1 MSGAEYVRTDLGG
14 WARRAAGYDGMGRRV
29 WISVTGPDDVSP
41 DHVTFPVGYDER
53 CGWCW
58 LGGAHSGAEHD
69 RRVSEHVQR
78 AG

>member
-1 MSGAEYVRTDLGG
+1 MEYMRTERGAY
-14 WARRAAGYDGMGRRV
+14 ARRGDGYDGMGRRV
-29 WISVTGPDDVSP
+29 WVHVTGPDDVSP
-41 DHVTFPVGYDER
+41 DHVTYPTGYDER

-58 LGGAHSGAEHD
+58 LGGAHSDAEHD